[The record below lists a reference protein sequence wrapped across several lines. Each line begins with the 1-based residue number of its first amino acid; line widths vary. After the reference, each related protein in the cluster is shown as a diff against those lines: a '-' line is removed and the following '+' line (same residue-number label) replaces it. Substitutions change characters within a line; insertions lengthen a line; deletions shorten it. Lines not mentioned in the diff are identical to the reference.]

1 MKRLILSLVG
11 GVLCA
16 VICTIGKIV
25 LNPTISLSLLLS
37 AAIGNRILIGF
48 AIGISRLKMNYAAH
62 GAMIGLIVTLS
73 YSIGTISR
81 DLAPFAIY
89 TGVGVVY
96 GILIELFVTK
106 LCNAKQA

>member
-11 GVLCA
+11 GVVCA
-16 VICTIGKIV
+16 VICMIGKIA
-25 LNPTISLSLLLS
+25 LDPTISLSLLLS

-48 AIGISRLKMNYAAH
+48 VIGISRLKMNYLLH
-62 GAMIGLIVTLS
+62 GAMIGLVITLS
-73 YSIGTISR
+73 CSIGTISQN
-81 DLAPFAIY
+81 LAPFAIY

-106 LCNAKQA
+106 LCKAKQA